1 MADASPIPPYQPG
14 KWNTAEIA
22 TDPRVSFLLALGRA
36 LHAAGHSSQ
45 GLEEMLELAAARLGV
60 PGEFFTTPTSMFVAF
75 GLEQGQRTFL
85 IRVQPEG
92 PNLSRLARI
101 KAILD
106 RVLEG
111 TLSPGEGA
119 AQLRGVIEAD
129 SPYSRGLTTI
139 AYALSSAASAVFF
152 GGGRK
157 EIILAAILGLLT
169 GLLALVA
176 KRIPTLERVFSAAA
190 AFLVA
195 ALATTAGALVG
206 GVSVS
211 TATLG
216 GLVVLLPGLML
227 VGAMA
232 ELATGHLSSGTARM
246 AGAFI
251 TFIGIGFGV
260 ALGTRVAEQ
269 VAGTAQVVTPQ
280 GLPEVYVWVALV
292 AAALAFSVLLK
303 ADRRDVPWIVV
314 AAVIAILA
322 SRLGTRLVG
331 PELGPFFGSFGV
343 AVAGTAFARRTGRPA
358 SVVVAPGVLVL
369 VPGSVGFRSITA
381 LLDDRVVAGI
391 DTAFSALFTAVALVV
406 GLLIA
411 NVVVPAKQD
420 L

>member
-1 MADASPIPPYQPG
+1 MADDFPTPPHAPA

-75 GLEQGQRTFL
+75 GQEQGQRTFL
-85 IRVQPEG
+85 IRVQPEV

-101 KAILD
+101 KTILD
-106 RVLEG
+106 RVLAG
-111 TLSPGEGA
+111 TLPPGDGA

-139 AYALSSAASAVFF
+139 AFALSSAASAVFF
-152 GGGRK
+152 GGGTR
-157 EIILAAILGLLT
+157 EVILASVLGLVT

-176 KRIPTLERVFSAAA
+176 ARIPTLEKVFTAAA

-195 ALATTAGALVG
+195 ALATAAGALVG
-206 GVSVS
+206 GVSVA
-211 TATLG
+211 TAILG

-227 VGAMA
+227 VGAMG
-232 ELATGHLSSGTARM
+232 ELATGHLASGTARA

-260 ALGTRVAEQ
+260 ALGTRVAERI
-269 VAGTAQVVTPQ
+269 VGAAPVTTPEA
-280 GLPEVYVWVALV
+280 LPDPVIWVALLV
-292 AAALAFSVLLK
+292 AALAFAVLLK
-303 ADRRDVPWIVV
+303 ADRRDIPWIVM
-314 AAVIAILA
+314 AAVVAILA
-322 SRLGTRLVG
+322 SRLGARVLG
-331 PELGPFFGSFGV
+331 PDLAPFFGSFGV
-343 AVAGTAFARRTGRPA
+343 AVAGSVFATRTLRPA
-358 SVVVAPGVLVL
+358 IVVVAPGVLVL

-381 LLDDRVVAGI
+381 LLENRVEAGI
-391 DTAFSALFTAVALVV
+391 DSAFRALFTAVALVV

-411 NVVVPAKQD
+411 NVVLPSKRD

>member
-1 MADASPIPPYQPG
+1 MANDIPPPPYSPG

-75 GLEQGQRTFL
+75 GQEQGQRTFL

-92 PNLSRLARI
+92 PNLSRLARV
-101 KAILD
+101 KTILD
-106 RVLEG
+106 RVLDG
-111 TLSPGEGA
+111 MLSPGDGA
-119 AQLRGVIEAD
+119 VQLREATEAK
-129 SPYSRGLTTI
+129 SPYPRWLSTI
-139 AYALSSAASAVFF
+139 AFALSSAASAVFF
-152 GGGRK
+152 GGGQR
-157 EIILAAILGLLT
+157 EIILAAILGFVT

-176 KRIPTLERVFSAAA
+176 ERIRTLEKVFTASA

-195 ALATTAGALVG
+195 ALATVAGALVG

-227 VGAMA
+227 VGAMG
-232 ELATGHLSSGTARM
+232 ELATGHLSSGTARA

-260 ALGTRVAEQ
+260 ALGTRVGEQ
-269 VAGTAQVVTPQ
+269 IAGAAQVVPPH
-280 GLPEVYVWVALV
+280 GLPDVFMWAALI

-303 ADRRDVPWIVV
+303 ADRRDVPWIVLASV
-314 AAVIAILA
+314 VAILS
-322 SRLGTRLVG
+322 SRLGTRMVG
-331 PELGPFFGSFGV
+331 PELGPFFGAFGV
-343 AVAGTAFARRTGRPA
+343 AVAGWAFARRTLRPA

-411 NVVVPAKQD
+411 NVVLPARRD

>member
-1 MADASPIPPYQPG
+1 MTDDFPLPASPPG

-45 GLEEMLELAAARLGV
+45 GLEEMLEVAAARLGV

-75 GLEQGQRTFL
+75 GQEQGQRTFL

-92 PNLSRLARI
+92 PNLSRLARV
-101 KAILD
+101 KSILD
-106 RVLEG
+106 RVLDG
-111 TLSPGEGA
+111 TLAPGDGA
-119 AQLRGVIEAD
+119 VQLRETLEDA
-129 SPYSRGLTTI
+129 SPYSRTLTTI
-139 AYALSSAASAVFF
+139 AFALSSAASAVFF
-152 GGGRK
+152 GGGVR
-157 EIILAAILGLLT
+157 EVLLAALLGFVT

-176 KRIPTLERVFSAAA
+176 ERVPTLGKVFAAAA
-190 AFLVA
+190 AFTVA
-195 ALATTAGALVG
+195 ALATVAGVVAG

-227 VGAMA
+227 VGAMG
-232 ELATGHLSSGTARM
+232 ELATGHLASGTARA

-269 VAGTAQVVTPQ
+269 IAGAPVVVTPES
-280 GLPEVYVWVALV
+280 LPGIYMWVALLS
-292 AAALAFSVLLK
+292 AALAFSVLLK
-303 ADRRDVPWIVV
+303 ADRRDVPWIAL

-322 SRLGTRLVG
+322 SRLGTCLVG
-331 PELGPFFGSFGV
+331 AELGPFFGSFGV
-343 AVAGTAFARRTGRPA
+343 AVAGAVFAGRTKRPA

-411 NVVVPAKQD
+411 NVMLPARRD